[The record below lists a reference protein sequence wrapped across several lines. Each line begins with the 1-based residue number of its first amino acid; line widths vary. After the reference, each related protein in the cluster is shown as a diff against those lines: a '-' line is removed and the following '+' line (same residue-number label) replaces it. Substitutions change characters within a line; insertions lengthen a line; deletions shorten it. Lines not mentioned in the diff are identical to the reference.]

1 MKTVFLS
8 NHSVQS
14 VWYQLMPFHFDDL
27 RLYQKPTKC
36 PKYSARKHLFV
47 WIGSMSDELD
57 VFFTVRFLYF
67 FYSRTKWTLD
77 VSTLTLWF
85 RFNASIF
92 MNYKTHNKRLIKENA
107 QILSL
112 NSDWFKFKA
121 SIFMKYKGLKNVL
134 SLIIWKSSYL
144 LCSFDFCIEQTL
156 CSVRKHTVPETFFFF
171 YD

>member
-1 MKTVFLS
+1 MTVFLS
-8 NHSVQS
+8 NHIGQT
-14 VWYQLMPFHFDDL
+14 VWYKLMPFHFDDL
-27 RLYQKPTKC
+27 RLYQNPPKC

-57 VFFTVRFLYF
+57 VFFTVRFFYFF

-92 MNYKTHNKRLIKENA
+92 INCKKHNKRLIKENA

-112 NSDWFKFKA
+112 DSDWFKFKA
-121 SIFMKYKGLKNVL
+121 SIFMNSKKHTNVL
-134 SLIIWKSSYL
+134 SFIK
-144 LCSFDFCIEQTL
+144 
-156 CSVRKHTVPETFFFF
+156 
-171 YD
+171 